1 MNKETFPWNIEFSS
15 WVTIL
20 KYHPEM
26 EIEVCED
33 EIIAFTDYEEG
44 KTYKTSIEELSKL
57 IRLAKIFRDR
67 RTVHR
72 GRKI

>member
-1 MNKETFPWNIEFSS
+1 MNKETFPWNIEFSF
-15 WVTIL
+15 WVTTL

-26 EIEVCED
+26 EIEICED
-33 EIIAFTDYEEG
+33 EIIVFTDYEQES
-44 KTYKTSIEELSKL
+44 TYQTSIEELSEL

-67 RTVHR
+67 RTAYK